1 MRFVTQVQEKPDTQ
15 TLQGKR
21 ILIVEDYPLMG
32 EILSDA
38 LSVYGHASHV
48 LTGRDALE
56 QIEHKAPDVILLDL
70 NLPDMNG
77 LEVVKFVRRNEKTS
91 RIPVLAMSGTVM
103 NHRAR
108 MQRFYPQAIQF
119 TCFAGSIVRADSW
132 PDLNSI
138 NSTRALT

>member
-103 NHRAR
+103 NHKKCLELGCNDFIHKPFSLPALLAR
-108 MQRFYPQAIQF
+108 L
-119 TCFAGSIVRADSW
+119 S
-132 PDLNSI
+132 
-138 NSTRALT
+138 ALTPGPILIP